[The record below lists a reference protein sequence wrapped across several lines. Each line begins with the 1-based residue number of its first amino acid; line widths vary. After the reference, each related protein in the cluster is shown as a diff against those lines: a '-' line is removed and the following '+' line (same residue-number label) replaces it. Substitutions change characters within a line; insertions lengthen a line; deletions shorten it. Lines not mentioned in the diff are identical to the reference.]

1 MIKYRNIFS
10 ILIIL
15 SIAFLSYFNTFTNS
29 FHFDDFKYIV
39 NNEGLKEDFQHV
51 FLSYLCFPTC
61 HDILS
66 NLSNRPI
73 IFYTLHLNH
82 SLGGFNVFGFHVVNL
97 TVHIITCLLIFLFA
111 KEILSINRF
120 LKTSDQS
127 KIKLN
132 IPLISAL
139 LFAVHPINTQAI
151 TYITGRTTSIAVCF
165 YMASFLFFIKGVR
178 QNLPWKILFYALS
191 IVFLIMGYGSK
202 MIILTV
208 PVMFI
213 IYYLFFTPLKSIFFK
228 RFFESIFIRIII
240 QTIVITSP
248 FILIFISSHLNIL
261 SFFRMDFGFLQKLFD
276 PIQIKL
282 MHIDSMA
289 KDNLSMTIYLLTEF
303 KVIVFYYIKMIFFPF
318 NQNID
323 PDFPVAHGI
332 TDSGVALSLGVI
344 LLCLFA
350 GIYFYKNNRIIAFGI
365 FWFFIT
371 LLPTS
376 SILPLRDMITE
387 HRLYLPLAGFIL
399 TIPLCLNQFIIRYKK
414 SSFKQLAYFILPVF
428 LLIIVFSVLTVKR
441 NFVWKNEKS
450 LWSDA
455 AEKSPRLPRPLNNLA
470 EAYDKEG
477 LAYDNKKN
485 YKKAIEF
492 LKKAI
497 AISPTGYKYYN
508 NLGKIY
514 GRLGEFELATKNL
527 KLALKYNP
535 DYPFAHYNFGKVY
548 ELRGM
553 LDNAIEEYSTAFKQ
567 TKDVYGKKYFFEACF
582 NLANVYDKKGE
593 YKKALDTYLNC
604 RKLKPSFPKIYF
616 AIGNIFIKT
625 GNLDEAFKYYSRAVG
640 LDRNYHLAKIAVA
653 NVFVMKGKFSKA
665 IEIYQQVI
673 KSDPSNFNVHNNLGL
688 VFLQQMNDPAQAAYH
703 LKKSLDISPDQQKA
717 VLLRELIKN
726 INKDT

>member
-127 KIKLN
+127 KNKLN

-139 LFAVHPINTQAI
+139 LFAVHPMNTQVI

-276 PIQIKL
+276 PIQNKL

>member
-29 FHFDDFKYIV
+29 FHFDDFKYIL

-127 KIKLN
+127 KNKLN

-139 LFAVHPINTQAI
+139 LFAVHPMNTQVI

>member
-127 KIKLN
+127 KNKLN

-139 LFAVHPINTQAI
+139 LFAVHPMNTQVI

-665 IEIYQQVI
+665 IEIYQQAI
-673 KSDPSNFNVHNNLGL
+673 KSDPSNFKVHNNLGL
-688 VFLQQMNDPAQAAYH
+688 VFLQHMNDPAQAAYH

>member
-127 KIKLN
+127 KNKLN

-139 LFAVHPINTQAI
+139 LFAVHPMNTQVI

>member
-127 KIKLN
+127 KNKLN

-139 LFAVHPINTQAI
+139 LFAVHPMNTQVI

-332 TDSGVALSLGVI
+332 TDAGVALSLGVI
-344 LLCLFA
+344 VLCLFA
-350 GIYFYKNNRIIAFGI
+350 GIYFYKKNRIIAFGI

>member
-1 MIKYRNIFS
+1 MTNGRNICS
-10 ILIIL
+10 VLIIL
-15 SIAFLSYFNTFTNS
+15 SIAFLSYFNTFENS
-29 FHFDDFKYIV
+29 FHFDDFRYILH
-39 NNEGLKEDFQHV
+39 NEEFKEYTQQPFSV
-51 FLSYLCFPTC
+51 SGT
-61 HDILS
+61 LS
-66 NLSNRPI
+66 NLSNRTI
-73 IFYTLHLNH
+73 VLATLRLNH
-82 SLGGFNVFGFHVVNL
+82 FLNGFNVFGFHVVNL
-97 TVHIITCLLIFLFA
+97 TVHIITCLLIFLFT
-111 KEILSINRF
+111 KEVLLFNKILKSECIN
-120 LKTSDQS
+120 KS
-127 KIKLN
+127 KLN

-139 LFAVHPINTQAI
+139 LFAVHPMNIQAV
-151 TYITGRTTSIAVCF
+151 TYITGRTTSLAVCF

-376 SILPLRDMITE
+376 SILPLRDTITE

>member
-127 KIKLN
+127 KNKLN

-139 LFAVHPINTQAI
+139 LFAVHPMNTQVI

-350 GIYFYKNNRIIAFGI
+350 GIYFYKKNRLIAFGI

-593 YKKALDTYLNC
+593 YKKALDTYFIC
-604 RKLKPSFPKIYF
+604 RKFKPSFPKIYF

>member
-1 MIKYRNIFS
+1 M
-10 ILIIL
+10 
-15 SIAFLSYFNTFTNS
+15 
-29 FHFDDFKYIV
+29 
-39 NNEGLKEDFQHV
+39 
-51 FLSYLCFPTC
+51 SYLCFPTC

-127 KIKLN
+127 KNKLN

-139 LFAVHPINTQAI
+139 LFAVHPMNTQVI

-441 NFVWKNEKS
+441 NFVWKNEKMS
-450 LWSDA
+450 IDR
-455 AEKSPRLPRPLNNLA
+455 KS
-470 EAYDKEG
+470 
-477 LAYDNKKN
+477 
-485 YKKAIEF
+485 
-492 LKKAI
+492 
-497 AISPTGYKYYN
+497 
-508 NLGKIY
+508 
-514 GRLGEFELATKNL
+514 
-527 KLALKYNP
+527 
-535 DYPFAHYNFGKVY
+535 V
-548 ELRGM
+548 
-553 LDNAIEEYSTAFKQ
+553 
-567 TKDVYGKKYFFEACF
+567 V
-582 NLANVYDKKGE
+582 
-593 YKKALDTYLNC
+593 
-604 RKLKPSFPKIYF
+604 
-616 AIGNIFIKT
+616 
-625 GNLDEAFKYYSRAVG
+625 
-640 LDRNYHLAKIAVA
+640 
-653 NVFVMKGKFSKA
+653 
-665 IEIYQQVI
+665 
-673 KSDPSNFNVHNNLGL
+673 
-688 VFLQQMNDPAQAAYH
+688 
-703 LKKSLDISPDQQKA
+703 
-717 VLLRELIKN
+717 
-726 INKDT
+726 

>member
-1 MIKYRNIFS
+1 MTNGRNICS
-10 ILIIL
+10 VLIIL
-15 SIAFLSYFNTFTNS
+15 SIAFLSYFNTFENS
-29 FHFDDFKYIV
+29 FHFDDFRYILH
-39 NNEGLKEDFQHV
+39 NEEFKEYTQQPFSV
-51 FLSYLCFPTC
+51 SGT
-61 HDILS
+61 LS
-66 NLSNRPI
+66 NLSNRTI
-73 IFYTLHLNH
+73 VLATLRLNH
-82 SLGGFNVFGFHVVNL
+82 FLNGFNVFGFHVVNL
-97 TVHIITCLLIFLFA
+97 TVHIITCLLIFLFT
-111 KEILSINRF
+111 KEVLLFNKILKSECIN
-120 LKTSDQS
+120 KS
-127 KIKLN
+127 KLN

-139 LFAVHPINTQAI
+139 LFAVHPINIQAV
-151 TYITGRTTSIAVCF
+151 TYITGRTTSLAVCF
-165 YMASFLFFIKGVR
+165 YMASFLFFIKGIR
-178 QNLPWKILFYALS
+178 QNLSYKMFYYALS
-191 IVFLIMGYGSK
+191 IAFLILGYGSK
-202 MIILTV
+202 IIILTA
-208 PVMFI
+208 PVMFL
-213 IYYLFFTPLKSIFFK
+213 IYYLFFIPLKTTFLK
-228 RFFESIFIRIII
+228 RFFENRFAGILN
-240 QTIVITSP
+240 QAMVVTSP
-248 FILIFISSHLNIL
+248 FILIYLSRQLNLQTIG
-261 SFFRMDFGFLQKLFD
+261 RIDFGIFQKLFTL
-276 PIQIKL
+276 IQAKL
-282 MHIDSMA
+282 LHVNSFTKDHISS
-289 KDNLSMTIYLLTEF
+289 LIYLLTEF

>member
-127 KIKLN
+127 KNKLN

-139 LFAVHPINTQAI
+139 LFAVHPINTQAV
-151 TYITGRTTSIAVCF
+151 TYITGRTTSLAVCF
-165 YMASFLFFIKGVR
+165 YMASFLFFIKGIM
-178 QNLPWKILFYALS
+178 QNLPYKILFYALS
-191 IVFLIMGYGSK
+191 IVFLIVGYGSK
-202 MIILTV
+202 MIILTA

-213 IYYLFFTPLKSIFFK
+213 IYYLFFTPLKAIFFK
-228 RFFESIFIRIII
+228 RFFESKFIRIII

-332 TDSGVALSLGVI
+332 TDAGVALSLGVI
-344 LLCLFA
+344 VLCLFA
-350 GIYFYKNNRIIAFGI
+350 GIYFYKNNRLIAFGI

-688 VFLQQMNDPAQAAYH
+688 VFLQNMNDPAQAAYH

>member
-127 KIKLN
+127 KNKLN

-139 LFAVHPINTQAI
+139 LFAVHPMNTQVI

-376 SILPLRDMITE
+376 SILPLRDTITE

>member
-127 KIKLN
+127 KNKLN

-139 LFAVHPINTQAI
+139 LFAVHPMNTQVI

-688 VFLQQMNDPAQAAYH
+688 VFLQHMNDPAQAAYH
-703 LKKSLDISPDQQKA
+703 FKKSLDISPDQQKA
-717 VLLRELIKN
+717 ALLRGLIKN
-726 INKDT
+726 INKDK

>member
-127 KIKLN
+127 KNKLN

-139 LFAVHPINTQAI
+139 LFAVHPMNTQVI

-593 YKKALDTYLNC
+593 YKKALDTYFIC
-604 RKLKPSFPKIYF
+604 RKFKPSFPKIYF

-625 GNLDEAFKYYSRAVG
+625 GNLDEAFKYYSRAVE

>member
-127 KIKLN
+127 KNKLN

-139 LFAVHPINTQAI
+139 LFAVHPMNTQVI

-332 TDSGVALSLGVI
+332 TDAGVALSLGVI
-344 LLCLFA
+344 VLCLFA
-350 GIYFYKNNRIIAFGI
+350 GIYFYKKNRLIAFGI

>member
-127 KIKLN
+127 KNKLN

-139 LFAVHPINTQAI
+139 LFAVHPMNTQVI

-261 SFFRMDFGFLQKLFD
+261 SFVRMDFGFLQKLFD

-387 HRLYLPLAGFIL
+387 HRLYLQLAGFIL